1 MHNKYRYKKP
11 IVLSRSMYNL
21 VDLMKAN
28 EIIKLLERNN
38 KNITLKVIETP
49 KTLIIEEV

>member
-11 IVLSRSMYNL
+11 IEIMKTKFNL
-21 VDLMKAN
+21 VDLIKVN
-28 EIIKLLERNN
+28 EIIRQLECNN

>member
-11 IVLSRSMYNL
+11 IVISRTNYNL
-21 VDLMKAN
+21 VDLIKVN
-28 EIIKLLERNN
+28 EIIRQLECNN
-38 KNITLKVIETP
+38 KNIELKVIETP

>member
-11 IVLSRSMYNL
+11 IVISRTNYNL
-21 VDLMKAN
+21 VDLIKVN
-28 EIIKLLERNN
+28 EIIRQLECNN